1 MRCVTSSCLALLE
14 AYRFLRM
21 IERSGIE
28 RVTLVARQGKVLVFA
43 LVYVSLSARTYAKR
57 INFA

>member
-1 MRCVTSSCLALLE
+1 MCCVTSSCLALLE

-43 LVYVSLSARTYAKR
+43 LVYVSLSARTYAK
-57 INFA
+57 